1 MFKWMRAL
9 VRRGKTPQDA
19 AAADERPRKRPKKRD
34 GVAARVQR
42 NVERDGGGGGGDEA
56 ARGRHRE
63 DSDARDVDAR
73 DGGAEREDV
82 VEDDEGAKM
91 DSDDDEDEGDE
102 EEGDEEE
109 GDEEEVAQI
118 SLEEFGSKR
127 VEEAVYARRR
137 ALEGNLRIA
146 LANASDGF
154 HGHQIA
160 FTTMLLER
168 FVEGNTG
175 TIFQAD
181 TGTGKTFT
189 AMLIAA
195 VFARCRVSVVFATE
209 KMLVKEARA
218 RFHRVATDDDERYF
232 NVVVSGSQRAHF
244 RVLADTIDAAAAIS
258 DDVVVIVDESSR
270 YDGVASAMNRA
281 LAASESQPFV
291 IAMTATPVSANIGEL
306 VGIAVMVGW
315 ISQKDISAL
324 THALAAAGEAFVASD
339 DMRAECELTRFV
351 DTLTCGNKALETKYP
366 DQAREL
372 RETITARSQASRRVA
387 IAWIADEQQREIDNA
402 LAEVETHDADA
413 AFSFAQT
420 VELSAR
426 LARGERRESSTST
439 DTVLNVL
446 FHLLRRDLDDGSN
459 VVVFVPSALASLAW
473 YAAAYLNARVKK
485 PGTRVIDQDTTYNER
500 MSIVADF
507 NAVDGDVTCLICTS
521 NTAGYGIDLPY
532 TTRAIFLT
540 VGWVG
545 AEFMQCCGRITRVF
559 ADNGTRLTRDI
570 TILLVASKRGSMSIT
585 RMIRTIARAKTFSS
599 ILFPSFIQMDDIDA
613 LDIKSPLSTCYF
625 KVSDRELFETIF
637 GDEVGDAFRD
647 ADESVKTVSLAEF
660 VAAINTITNA
670 HRAESRTGA
679 TWLVSRN
686 AEHST
691 APKTQRNAGARNAG
705 ARNAGARGQ
714 RAADPA
720 RESSAGLKYIRLE
733 GKKARQH
740 AYIATIRCVT
750 GVGLL
755 AMTEDEARESRAI
768 ANDVQT
774 ALARAKR
781 ATASGTTWLPSQ
793 SGPFGWLILKTV
805 EAACPVRRFM
815 VCASKLRPGKGF
827 FTNPPRDNKWMAAGR
842 ENEKAAVE
850 HVSKKYALR
859 LIPHIDEYSRVLPT
873 HPTLFLATPDAMS
886 TCGVVIEVKFV
897 HKLLNEL
904 STNGGIHKFNEYVDQ
919 VQGQLAVFGLHYA
932 ILSLYTVD
940 GATGDIASYEFL
952 VRRNADWLES
962 KLTTFEAGVT
972 KQRQMHRND
981 WNDELL

>member
-1 MFKWMRAL
+1 
-9 VRRGKTPQDA
+9 
-19 AAADERPRKRPKKRD
+19 
-34 GVAARVQR
+34 
-42 NVERDGGGGGGDEA
+42 
-56 ARGRHRE
+56 
-63 DSDARDVDAR
+63 
-73 DGGAEREDV
+73 
-82 VEDDEGAKM
+82 
-91 DSDDDEDEGDE
+91 
-102 EEGDEEE
+102 
-109 GDEEEVAQI
+109 
-118 SLEEFGSKR
+118 
-127 VEEAVYARRR
+127 
-137 ALEGNLRIA
+137 
-146 LANASDGF
+146 
-154 HGHQIA
+154 
-160 FTTMLLER
+160 
-168 FVEGNTG
+168 
-175 TIFQAD
+175 
-181 TGTGKTFT
+181 
-189 AMLIAA
+189 
-195 VFARCRVSVVFATE
+195 
-209 KMLVKEARA
+209 
-218 RFHRVATDDDERYF
+218 
-232 NVVVSGSQRAHF
+232 
-244 RVLADTIDAAAAIS
+244 
-258 DDVVVIVDESSR
+258 
-270 YDGVASAMNRA
+270 
-281 LAASESQPFV
+281 
-291 IAMTATPVSANIGEL
+291 
-306 VGIAVMVGW
+306 
-315 ISQKDISAL
+315 
-324 THALAAAGEAFVASD
+324 
-339 DMRAECELTRFV
+339 
-351 DTLTCGNKALETKYP
+351 
-366 DQAREL
+366 
-372 RETITARSQASRRVA
+372 
-387 IAWIADEQQREIDNA
+387 
-402 LAEVETHDADA
+402 
-413 AFSFAQT
+413 
-420 VELSAR
+420 
-426 LARGERRESSTST
+426 
-439 DTVLNVL
+439 
-446 FHLLRRDLDDGSN
+446 
-459 VVVFVPSALASLAW
+459 
-473 YAAAYLNARVKK
+473 
-485 PGTRVIDQDTTYNER
+485 
-500 MSIVADF
+500 MSIVAEF
-507 NAVDGDVTCLICTS
+507 NAGDGDVTCLICTS

-625 KVSDRELFETIF
+625 KVPDRELFETVF
-637 GDEVGDAFRD
+637 GDEVDDAFRD

-670 HRAESRTGA
+670 HRAESRTDA

-686 AEHST
+686 AEHNT
-691 APKTQRNAGARNAG
+691 APKTQRNAG

-962 KLTTFEAGVT
+962 MLTTFEDGVT
-972 KQRQMHRND
+972 KQRRMHRND